1 MMYQKTTGEI
11 KVEMLNK
18 GRAYKRELESRTCS
32 RIEKN
37 AEGFNT

>member
-1 MMYQKTTGEI
+1 
-11 KVEMLNK
+11 MLNK
-18 GRAYKRELESRTCS
+18 GRAYKRELEDLTYS